1 MSALQPSAT
10 QCAATDAETGRDST
24 QAQFIDTFDPM
35 ELLVFGFFGLG
46 LLSLSLQAYQSDDD
60 VDLL

>member
-1 MSALQPSAT
+1 
-10 QCAATDAETGRDST
+10 
-24 QAQFIDTFDPM
+24 M